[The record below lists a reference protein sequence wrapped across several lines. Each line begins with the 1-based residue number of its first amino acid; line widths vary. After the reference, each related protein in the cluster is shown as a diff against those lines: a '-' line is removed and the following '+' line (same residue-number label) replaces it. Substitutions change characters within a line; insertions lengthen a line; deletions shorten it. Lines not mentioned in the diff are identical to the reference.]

1 MRKQHERASPLDA
14 FAHYCHHLYDTLS
27 RCRRRRAARAT
38 STTPTSVCRRES
50 QYHWGSRARD
60 VTPLKGSQQAANAR
74 ASNCARQRKRTIVG
88 SRRSRKYKEKVQDN
102 FEGCWLRWLGL
113 LTCRV
118 LSTLSGEPFLRFFLL
133 PRGTQ
138 CFAEFS
144 VSYIIEFF
152 DTLSGFP
159 DWINKITQIT
169 LKILKM
175 VAIIDWFID
184 F

>member
-1 MRKQHERASPLDA
+1 MPY
-14 FAHYCHHLYDTLS
+14 FAYIVGGWVQKEGKFCLRNKSMAPNS
-27 RCRRRRAARAT
+27 R
-38 STTPTSVCRRES
+38 SS
-50 QYHWGSRARD
+50 
-60 VTPLKGSQQAANAR
+60 
-74 ASNCARQRKRTIVG
+74 ARQRKRTIVG

-144 VSYIIEFF
+144 VSFIIEYF
-152 DTLSGFP
+152 DT
-159 DWINKITQIT
+159 I
-169 LKILKM
+169 
-175 VAIIDWFID
+175 
-184 F
+184 